1 MNIFLL
7 VLLFMASSAIFVLVT
22 AILKTLY
29 TVRTYTAG
37 VVERFGKFNRIVRP
51 GLHVLVPFAERVF
64 FVDLQVKQAQFSVE
78 TKTHDNVFVQIPV
91 SVQYQVLDDK
101 VYDAFYK
108 LSAPQKQIESFVF
121 NSILGHV
128 PKLSLDETF
137 EQQSGI
143 SVAVKTE
150 LDTIMSGF
158 GFNILT
164 ALVTDIIPDVKV
176 KAAMNDINA
185 AQRAQVAA
193 QARGEAEKTLKVK
206 QAEAEAQS
214 KALQGQGIAAE
225 RQAIIDGLRSS
236 IEHFRESVPGATAE
250 DVMALVLLTQY
261 FDTLKDIGTK
271 AGASTIFLPNN
282 PGAANEFLTQILAGL
297 RGSKGSRCHS
307 TPATYY
313 ARSTTR
319 GTTHPL
325 HRYENIHSAPAK
337 KEKPACHAHRDPY
350 ADTARSRP
358 SHRHQLSHHQA
369 MDPHC
374 AQNHPDPGRAIIASP
389 RCITHSPSSPKN
401 KAKPA
406 AESRRKALSP
416 RQRPQPALRQSRV
429 SIRVEGLLAED
440 RPLYRRRL
448 HHLHHHG
455 HAQSAE
461 FKLRN
466 QGDTAAALIKSTDV
480 MIESASTTPAL
491 DATPVSHR
499 HPIPIFMSPS

>member
-1 MNIFLL
+1 MDALNTFLL
-7 VLLFMASSAIFVLVT
+7 VAIIIFSLVVLIT
-22 AILKTLY
+22 ILKTLF

-37 VVERFGKFNRIVRP
+37 VVERFGKYNRIVRP
-51 GLHVLVPFAERVF
+51 GLHVLIPFAESVY

-78 TKTHDNVFVQIPV
+78 TKTRDNVFVQIPV

-101 VYDAFYK
+101 IYDAFYK

-128 PKLSLDETF
+128 PKLTLDETF

-143 SVAVKTE
+143 SINVKTE
-150 LDTIMSGF
+150 LDSIMSGF

-193 QARGEAEKTLKVK
+193 QARGEAEKILKVK

-271 AGASTIFLPNN
+271 GGTSTIFLPNN
-282 PGAANEFLTQILAGL
+282 PGAANDFMMQILAGL
-297 RGSKGSRCHS
+297 RG
-307 TPATYY
+307 T
-313 ARSTTR
+313 
-319 GTTHPL
+319 
-325 HRYENIHSAPAK
+325 
-337 KEKPACHAHRDPY
+337 
-350 ADTARSRP
+350 
-358 SHRHQLSHHQA
+358 
-369 MDPHC
+369 
-374 AQNHPDPGRAIIASP
+374 
-389 RCITHSPSSPKN
+389 ITHDNPVHRNAP
-401 KAKPA
+401 
-406 AESRRKALSP
+406 L
-416 RQRPQPALRQSRV
+416 QPAV
-429 SIRVEGLLAED
+429 
-440 RPLYRRRL
+440 
-448 HHLHHHG
+448 
-455 HAQSAE
+455 
-461 FKLRN
+461 
-466 QGDTAAALIKSTDV
+466 
-480 MIESASTTPAL
+480 
-491 DATPVSHR
+491 
-499 HPIPIFMSPS
+499 